1 MAGGKH
7 KLTAR
12 MVDQIKTPGVYADGE
27 GLFLQVTVGR
37 DRHPRRSWL
46 VRYTASGGQR
56 REMGLGRV
64 EQLDLADARDA
75 AVSARKLAK
84 AGVDPITKRE
94 ADRIAVTR
102 EQAHVMTFRECATAY
117 LASREARWKSAKHGK
132 FWGRALAR
140 HTYPVLGALP
150 VGAVDKP
157 HVLQVLEPIWQT
169 KAVTASRLR
178 GHIEAVLNWAAA
190 HGYRS
195 GDNPA
200 RWRGHL
206 EHALASPKL
215 VHQERHHPAVPWPDM
230 PDFYASLCER
240 SGAGA
245 DCLRFVVLTASRFSE
260 AAGMRWAEID
270 FGGATWTVPKERMG
284 KTGKP
289 HRVAL
294 STEATS
300 VLLLRKQRARSTEP
314 DALVF
319 ESDLRRSAKLSDAT
333 LNAVLRR
340 MGRMETVHGFRS
352 TFRDWAADE
361 TDFPRELAEA
371 ALAHTV
377 GNKVENA
384 YRRGDFLEKRRALMD
399 EWAKYCSSGGSHT
412 GRVVQF
418 PKPSAQVD

>member
-7 KLTAR
+7 KLR
-12 MVDQIKTPGVYADGE
+12 RVEQIKAPGLHADGE

-37 DRHPRRSWL
+37 DGRPRRSWL
-46 VRYTASGGQR
+46 VRYTAPGGQR
-56 REMGLGRV
+56 REMGLGPV
-64 EQLDLADARDA
+64 EPPDLADARDA

-94 ADRIAVTR
+94 ADHVEVTR
-102 EQAHVMTFRECATAY
+102 QHAQSMTFKECATGY

-132 FWGRALAR
+132 FWGGALAR
-140 HTYPVLGALP
+140 YAYPVLGPLP
-150 VGAVDKP
+150 VGAVDKVL
-157 HVLQVLEPIWQT
+157 VLQVLEPIWKA

-178 GHIEAVLNWAAA
+178 GHIEAVLSWATA
-190 HGYRS
+190 HGHRS

-206 EHALASPKL
+206 EYALASPKL
-215 VHQERHHPAVPWPDM
+215 VHQERHHPAIPWPDM
-230 PDFYASLCER
+230 PNFYASLCER

-260 AAGMRWAEID
+260 AAGMCWGEID
-270 FGGATWTVPKERMG
+270 FDNATWTVPKERMG
-284 KTGKP
+284 KTRKP

-294 STEATS
+294 SDEAVS
-300 VLLLRKQRARSTEP
+300 VLMLRKQRARSTKL

-333 LNAVLRR
+333 LKAVLRR
-340 MGRMETVHGFRS
+340 MGRMETVHGCRS
-352 TFRDWAADE
+352 TFRDWAADA
-361 TDFPRELAEA
+361 TDFPREVAEA
-371 ALAHTV
+371 TLAHTV

-384 YRRGDFLEKRRALMD
+384 YRRGDYLDKRRALM
-399 EWAKYCSSGGSHT
+399 EAWARYCSSAGAPGA
-412 GRVVQF
+412 RVVQF
-418 PKPSAQVD
+418 PERALKLNE

>member
-12 MVDQIKTPGVYADGE
+12 VVEQVKTPGVYADGE

-37 DRHPRRSWL
+37 DGRPRRSWL
-46 VRYTASGGQR
+46 VRYTAPGGQR

-64 EQLDLADARDA
+64 ELLDLADARDA

-84 AGVDPITKRE
+84 AGVDPITKKQ
-94 ADRIAVTR
+94 ADRAEAVRQHAETL
-102 EQAHVMTFRECATAY
+102 TFKECAVAY
-117 LASREARWKSAKHGK
+117 LVSRDARWKSAKHGK
-132 FWGRALAR
+132 FWSRALERYA
-140 HTYPVLGALP
+140 YPVLGGSV
-150 VGAVDKP
+150 VGAVDKAL
-157 HVLQVLEPIWQT
+157 VLQVLEPIWRE
-169 KAVTASRLR
+169 KPVTASRLR
-178 GHIEAVLNWAAA
+178 GHIEAVLNWATA
-190 HGYRS
+190 HGHRS

-206 EHALASPKL
+206 EHALVSPKL
-215 VHQERHHPAVPWPDM
+215 FHEERHHPATPWSDM
-230 PDFYASLCER
+230 PEFYAELRER

-260 AAGMRWAEID
+260 AAGMRWGEID
-270 FGGATWTVPKERMG
+270 WSTSTWTVPKERMG

-294 STEATS
+294 SGEAVS
-300 VLLLRKQRARSTEP
+300 VLMLRKQRVRSKEP

-340 MGRMETVHGFRS
+340 MGRTETVHGFRS
-352 TFRDWAADE
+352 TFRDWAADA

-377 GNKVENA
+377 GSKVENA
-384 YRRGDFLEKRRALMD
+384 YRRGDFLDKRRKLM
-399 EWAKYCSSGGSHT
+399 EAWGQYVTSHSGAVHN
-412 GRVVQF
+412 VLIL
-418 PKPSAQVD
+418 AQ